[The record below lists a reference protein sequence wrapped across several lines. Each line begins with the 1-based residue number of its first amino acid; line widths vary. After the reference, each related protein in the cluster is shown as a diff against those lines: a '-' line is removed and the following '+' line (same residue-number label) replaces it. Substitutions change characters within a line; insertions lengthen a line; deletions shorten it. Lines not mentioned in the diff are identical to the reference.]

1 MKRFLFLLYI
11 VVFSFSSFIYF
22 DLLSSKQEDS
32 MKKAGKEDSFVVTI
46 NENSL
51 KIDSEKF
58 LSLLFKVSDDYNA
71 NVFKSVYSEKKSVEY
86 VYFAHDTDSYFE
98 NFLLLDGVFPDNKSD
113 EFNISTSK
121 GKGVTGEIFSYK
133 EDNNFSIKPLKMFPK
148 DKSVAGDYIVS
159 LNDNSKIDLFID
171 RLQRD
176 LGMKINYFSYEYNSV
191 IDTSFWLKII
201 PIILLYVLSLFMII
215 YYYFLEYKNSAI
227 RLLNGYNL

>member
-71 NVFKSVYSEKKSVEY
+71 NVFKSVYSEK
-86 VYFAHDTDSYFE
+86 
-98 NFLLLDGVFPDNKSD
+98 NQWN
-113 EFNISTSK
+113 
-121 GKGVTGEIFSYK
+121 
-133 EDNNFSIKPLKMFPK
+133 MF
-148 DKSVAGDYIVS
+148 I
-159 LNDNSKIDLFID
+159 LHMIQILI
-171 RLQRD
+171 
-176 LGMKINYFSYEYNSV
+176 
-191 IDTSFWLKII
+191 LKIS
-201 PIILLYVLSLFMII
+201 YC
-215 YYYFLEYKNSAI
+215 
-227 RLLNGYNL
+227 